1 MAKIDI
7 YHYDTKTD
15 VRSVT
20 LSNCDSSEIND
31 YVVVIDQ
38 DMDNEGVPRNSSFKP
53 HSVSG
58 STLTLVGLR
67 ADQPSALTDNC
78 LTITVIQQGA

>member
-7 YHYDTKTD
+7 YHYDVATK

-20 LSNCDSSEIND
+20 LSNCDSANVDD
-31 YVVVIDQ
+31 YVVIIN
-38 DMDNEGVPRNSSFKP
+38 NEEAPSTSIKP
-53 HSVSG
+53 HAISG
-58 STLTLVGLR
+58 STMSISELA
-67 ADQPSALTDNC
+67 ADVASDYVDNC